1 VPQTPHAV
9 AQARALEHQLRWP
22 LALLAEAVLLLV
34 VLVLLQLQRAQS
46 PLFLSSTLRGDV
58 V

>member
-1 VPQTPHAV
+1 
-9 AQARALEHQLRWP
+9 
-22 LALLAEAVLLLV
+22 VLLLV